1 MIALVDCDSFYASC
15 ERIFRP
21 DLAHKPVVVLSN
33 NDGCV
38 IARSKEAKALD
49 INMGAP
55 WFKVKKR
62 YLAKGGVVF
71 SSNFALYGDISRRVM
86 AVLKMMSPRTEI
98 YSIDEAFL
106 ELSGISK
113 HIGCEK
119 MGITIKS
126 TINKWTKI
134 PVRIGIGPTKT
145 LAKVASYQIKK
156 YDLPS
161 RVLVLNDKHSIE
173 KALKETPIIKVW
185 GVGSRLA
192 KKLAVENVE
201 TAWDLS
207 RLPPEYIKQKFN
219 VVLERTLRE
228 LNGEQC
234 LEIEDIQPTKKQ
246 IMVSR
251 SFAHKVNDL
260 STLHA
265 IINDFVARAA
275 EKLRSEQQK
284 CSSVSVFIRNSY
296 FRKEEYE
303 YGFNNF
309 ILPYPSDDTRDFLKV
324 VNKMLPLMY
333 KSNVQYSKAGVMLSS
348 FSDSSTVQDVVFPE
362 LHQKCNSALMKTM
375 DKLNYYGYPVC
386 LASQNA
392 GRFNP
397 IQRKMVSPKYT
408 TNWSDLPLVK

>member
-15 ERIFRP
+15 EKIFRP

-49 INMGAP
+49 IKMGVP
-55 WFKVKKR
+55 WFKVKKG

-86 AVLKMMSPRTEI
+86 AILRVMSPRTEI

-126 TINKWTKI
+126 TIKKWTKI

-156 YDLPS
+156 YNLPS
-161 RVLVLNDKHSIE
+161 RVLVLNDKRSIE

-192 KKLAVENVE
+192 KKLAVENVD

-207 RLPPEYIKQKFN
+207 RLPPEYIKQKFSI
-219 VVLERTLRE
+219 VLERTLRE

-251 SFAHKVNDL
+251 SFAYKVNDL
-260 STLHA
+260 SMLHA

-296 FRKEEYE
+296 FKQEEYE
-303 YGFNNF
+303 YAFNNF
-309 ILPYPSDDTRDFLKV
+309 ILPYPSDDTRDFLKA
-324 VNKMLPLMY
+324 VNKMLPLIY
-333 KSNVQYSKAGVMLSS
+333 KSNVQYSKAGVILSS
-348 FSDSSTVQDVVFPE
+348 FSNFSTVQDVVFPE
-362 LHQKCNSALMKTM
+362 LNQKCNSVLMKTM
-375 DKLNYYGYPVC
+375 DKLNYYGYPVY

-397 IQRKMVSPKYT
+397 IQRKMTSPKYT
-408 TNWSDLPLVK
+408 TNWNDLPLVR